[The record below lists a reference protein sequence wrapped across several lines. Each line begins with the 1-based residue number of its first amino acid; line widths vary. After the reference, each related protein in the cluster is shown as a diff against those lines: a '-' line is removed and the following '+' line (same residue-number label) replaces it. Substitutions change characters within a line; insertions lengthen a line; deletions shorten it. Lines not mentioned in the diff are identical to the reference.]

1 MRVCWWVFG
10 PFLPGSGWCALSQAF
25 TVAAARAS
33 PSGMQEWL
41 QHHAAS
47 SEMIATAL
55 CGQKAANASVCHYAR
70 VSFARRRGQ
79 PVRLLRGL
87 FASVSTAAS
96 SICICHSLQWS
107 SYIRSLTALYAGS
120 ISRPLHADRARRQ
133 ITGAARYTPARQPQR
148 CRAPAV
154 SCSPSRP
161 PRPPSVTRASR
172 PARSTRRRS
181 RSISHRASPRS
192 RWADSGTRKDLSTPY
207 QVSRRPL
214 WGIRVVSSSSR
225 PIKE

>member
-55 CGQKAANASVCHYAR
+55 CGQKAANASVCRYAR
-70 VSFARRRGQ
+70 SDFARRRGQ

-87 FASVSTAAS
+87 FASVGTAAS

-107 SYIRSLTALYAGS
+107 SYIRSLTALYAGEH
-120 ISRPLHADRARRQ
+120 ISSAARRQ
-133 ITGAARYTPARQPQR
+133 STQTDHRGSSLHTSTPAAAMPRSSGLVLALAASAAALRDSRVTPCPLYTPKITLNQ
-148 CRAPAV
+148 
-154 SCSPSRP
+154 P
-161 PRPPSVTRASR
+161 PRVATLAM
-172 PARSTRRRS
+172 
-181 RSISHRASPRS
+181 
-192 RWADSGTRKDLSTPY
+192 G
-207 QVSRRPL
+207 
-214 WGIRVVSSSSR
+214 
-225 PIKE
+225 

>member
-55 CGQKAANASVCHYAR
+55 CGQKAAMLVCVATLGR
-70 VSFARRRGQ
+70 ILLRRGQ

-107 SYIRSLTALYAGS
+107 SYIRSLTALYAGEH
-120 ISRPLHADRARRQ
+120 ISSAARRQ
-133 ITGAARYTPARQPQR
+133 STQTDHRGSSLHTSTPAAAMPRSSGLVLALAASSAALRDSRVTPCPLYTPKITLNQ
-148 CRAPAV
+148 
-154 SCSPSRP
+154 P
-161 PRPPSVTRASR
+161 PRVATLAM
-172 PARSTRRRS
+172 
-181 RSISHRASPRS
+181 
-192 RWADSGTRKDLSTPY
+192 G
-207 QVSRRPL
+207 
-214 WGIRVVSSSSR
+214 
-225 PIKE
+225 